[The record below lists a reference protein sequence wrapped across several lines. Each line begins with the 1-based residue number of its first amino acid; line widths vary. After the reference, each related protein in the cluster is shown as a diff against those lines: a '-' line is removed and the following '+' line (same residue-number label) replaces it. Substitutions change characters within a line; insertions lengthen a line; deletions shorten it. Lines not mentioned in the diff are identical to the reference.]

1 MFLYVLV
8 SLVLETVF
16 SVSLQNARPKHSN
29 DSNMKL
35 SRNFLTDDLWLCDC
49 FMMFYVFS
57 FLAAGILSGFVDWTH
72 FAYFAYFA
80 YFAGQSELQ
89 RDFESQ
95 HWKQKSRRRDSGS
108 SQPSYCPG
116 HTRSTRYC
124 FGWEHRELILNSFWT
139 HRATAHAMMVLF
151 ILIILDSSW
160 FLRHCGIAACSGTLL
175 NNGVST
181 EQHWALSNMR
191 IWKRKR
197 STVQRPNSGRLHQA
211 QMVMMMIYGD
221 IWWWWFNHQDGDEV
235 MKLCS
240 RAHTHT
246 SIQDH
251 TSTPSMLQQSPCKI
265 RCCLTSD
272 RIWRICPG

>member
-72 FAYFAYFA
+72 FAYFA

-160 FLRHCGIAACSGTLL
+160 FLRHCGIAALRHAVELYWTMECPLS
-175 NNGVST
+175 NT
-181 EQHWALSNMR
+181 EHWAT
-191 IWKRKR
+191 WG
-197 STVQRPNSGRLHQA
+197 SGRGREALSRGRTRVGFIKLRWWWWWWY
-211 QMVMMMIYGD
+211 MVIYGD
-221 IWWWWFNHQDGDEV
+221 DDSITRMVMRWWN
-235 MKLCS
+235 CAP
-240 RAHTHT
+240 AHTHT